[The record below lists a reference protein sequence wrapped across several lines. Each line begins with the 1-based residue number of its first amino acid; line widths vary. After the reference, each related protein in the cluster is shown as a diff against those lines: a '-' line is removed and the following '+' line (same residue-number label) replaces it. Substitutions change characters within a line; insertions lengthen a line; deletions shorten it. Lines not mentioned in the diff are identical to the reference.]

1 MTLSRYLKSP
11 DLFLLRDLHLAIPG
25 TESKCVL
32 R

>member
-1 MTLSRYLKSP
+1 MQFVTDVIR
-11 DLFLLRDLHLAIPG
+11 